1 MDRSPAAGDDE
12 GPMGAESP
20 AMEDLLVALG
30 HPLRREV
37 LRYCAERSTRHMD
50 LQSLADHLVVEGR
63 HDERDRERVALLL
76 HHLHLPK
83 LADTGL
89 VEFDPKS
96 GQVRYHP
103 SDELEQLIGRIHGEA

>member
-1 MDRSPAAGDDE
+1 MDRSPATGDDE
-12 GPMGAESP
+12 RPMGEVNA
-20 AMEDLLVALG
+20 AMEDVLAALG

-37 LRYCAERSTRHMD
+37 LRYCVEQSTRDTD
-50 LQSLADHLVVEGR
+50 LYSLTDHLVAEGR
-63 HDERDRERVALLL
+63 HDERERVALLL

-83 LADTGL
+83 LADMGL

-103 SDELEQLIGRIHGEA
+103 SDELEQLIGRIHGEV